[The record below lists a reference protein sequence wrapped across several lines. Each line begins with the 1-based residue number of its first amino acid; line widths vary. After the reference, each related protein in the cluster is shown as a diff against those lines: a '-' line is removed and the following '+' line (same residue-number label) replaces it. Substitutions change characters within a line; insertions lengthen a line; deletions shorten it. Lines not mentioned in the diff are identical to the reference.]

1 MLNITHSKGYSEEY
15 GIRDW
20 YKNIKKLLMSKMES
34 FEEIR
39 KHFET
44 SKNFFNDNL
53 QDTRIHL
60 CLFFMQSTE
69 ISMLEMLYMQ
79 KLSKYV
85 SILPILVQKNT
96 LDKFNYEIIKLEAR
110 RVLNEND
117 VEWFDLQEDDL
128 AFR

>member
-1 MLNITHSKGYSEEY
+1 
-15 GIRDW
+15 
-20 YKNIKKLLMSKMES
+20 MES

-39 KHFET
+39 KHFEN
-44 SKNFFNDNL
+44 SKNFSNDNL

-60 CLFFMQSTE
+60 CLYFMQSTE